1 MPYIQ
6 LDDRQFA
13 LGPDEMLVGS
23 RDDAHVRLEGTDG
36 AIHAI
41 IARAADG
48 TLAIRR
54 GGAEAVRVNGVP
66 LGAEP
71 VPLVHGDKI
80 EVRGRLLVYGEGP
93 AAGSTQYLATAR
105 AHDQEKT
112 PVTPHPAAS
121 TGGRLVSLVDG
132 REYAVPAAGL
142 VIGRDPSCDVVVA
155 SNQVSRRHA
164 TIAVQGDGYV
174 LTDTS
179 TNGVRVNGELVNG
192 SRPLTR
198 GDVLKVGDEELR
210 FHAEPPAVAAPPA
223 PPAPAAPPAPP
234 APPAETVAA
243 ASDSSGSDVA
253 PSAPPAETKRPPTL
267 ATLEVVNEG
276 VLKGRRF
283 EIHVPLAHVGRGAHN
298 DVVIA
303 DSSVSETHAKLQRR
317 EGGWVLV
324 DMESTNGTYVGGRRI
339 TGEHSLVGA
348 PDIRFGN
355 VKCVFRAQAP
365 EAGAEAHGTRVIAP
379 VGVPERVRT
388 PTSTPRVVPRPAR
401 VADEE
406 PATPESS
413 GGLSP
418 IIWLVLLLVA
428 AGVIFLLMGR

>member
-6 LDDRQFA
+6 LDDQQYA
-13 LGPDEMLVGS
+13 LGADEVLVGS
-23 RDDAHVRLEGTDG
+23 RDDAHVRLDGTDG

-41 IARAADG
+41 IARGADG
-48 TLAIRR
+48 TLAVRR

-80 EVRGRLLVYGEGP
+80 EVRGRLLVYGDGP
-93 AAGSTQYLATAR
+93 AAGSTQYLQAAR
-105 AHDQEKT
+105 GHDPQKT
-112 PVTPHPAAS
+112 PVAAHPAAS

-132 REYAVPAAGL
+132 REYLVPAAGL
-142 VIGRDPSCDVVVA
+142 VFGRDPSCDVVVA
-155 SNQVSRRHA
+155 SSQVSRRHA
-164 TIAVQGDGYV
+164 TVAVHGDGYL

-179 TNGVRVNGELVNG
+179 TNGVRVNGELVDG
-192 SRPLTR
+192 SRPLSR
-198 GDVLKVGDEELR
+198 GDVLKIGDEEFR
-210 FHAEPPAVAAPPA
+210 FHADVAAPPPPPPPVAEPIAPMAPMAPLA
-223 PPAPAAPPAPP
+223 PPEP
-234 APPAETVAA
+234 
-243 ASDSSGSDVA
+243 DSSGSV
-253 PSAPPAETKRPPTL
+253 SASPPGAAEPKRPPIL
-267 ATLEVVNEG
+267 AMLEVVNEG

-283 EIHVPLAHVGRGAHN
+283 EIHTPLAHVGRGAHN

-324 DMESTNGTYVGGRRI
+324 DMDSTNGTYVGGRRI
-339 TGEHSLVGA
+339 SGEHTLTGA

-355 VKCVFRAQAP
+355 VKCVFRPQAT
-365 EAGAEAHGTRVIAP
+365 EAAAEAHGTRVIAP

-388 PTSTPRVVPRPAR
+388 PTSTPRVVPRPPR
-401 VADEE
+401 LADEE
-406 PATPESS
+406 PATPEPS
-413 GGLSP
+413 GRLSP
-418 IIWLVLLLVA
+418 LIWLVLVLSA

>member
-13 LGPDEMLVGS
+13 LGPDEMLVGT
-23 RDDAHVRLEGTDG
+23 RDDAHVRLDG
-36 AIHAI
+36 ADDAIHAI

-105 AHDQEKT
+105 VTDQEKT
-112 PVTPHPAAS
+112 PVTAHPAAS

-132 REYAVPAAGL
+132 REYVVPSAGL

-155 SNQVSRRHA
+155 SSQVSRRHA

-174 LTDTS
+174 VTDTS
-179 TNGVRVNGELVNG
+179 TNGVRVNGEQVNG
-192 SRPLTR
+192 SRPMSR
-198 GDVLKVGDEELR
+198 GDVLKIGDEEFR
-210 FHAEPPAVAAPPA
+210 FHAEASP
-223 PPAPAAPPAPP
+223 PAAPAVPASP
-234 APPAETVAA
+234 AAPETPAEPAA
-243 ASDSSGSDVA
+243 AAADSSGSEA
-253 PSAPPAETKRPPTL
+253 PAAASPEDAKRPPTL

-324 DMESTNGTYVGGRRI
+324 DMDSTNGTYVGGRRI
-339 TGEHSLVGA
+339 SGEHSLVGA

-355 VKCVFRAQAP
+355 VKCVFRALAP
-365 EAGAEAHGTRVIAP
+365 EAAEAHGTRVIAP

-388 PTSTPRVVPRPAR
+388 PTSTPRVVPRPGR
-401 VADEE
+401 VAEEE
-406 PATPESS
+406 PAAPAPS
-413 GGLSP
+413 GVSP

-428 AGVIFLLMGR
+428 GGVIFLLMGR